1 MLPPNQYGQPH
12 PMTMPAGSSY
22 GQPPPP
28 AFDAAP
34 PVHEGFVAG
43 YAGGQP
49 SYAALPEMQ
58 QQEPMYGQQHE
69 MSHLPPPQQQQNY
82 GQMPPHQVYGQMPA
96 QHQQPS
102 MSYGQQQI
110 PVSYP
115 PVHGQQGQQMQ
126 QQSYNSNLPPVIGQP
141 PQGPQVP
148 NRKPEGTG
156 ERCEYESEAAASY
169 KDLPF
174 AALFAAHALLFFVL
188 AIIYGPNVSATSSSS
203 SSGGS
208 ASDGLSQSFVIGI
221 LVCMCLLGAAIGGV
235 WVLLLRR
242 YAESMIKMTFVCGI
256 GLNAALAVICFA
268 SNMVATGVFL
278 VILSLLGLVW
288 YRAIVDRIPL
298 ASEIMKLAVQV
309 LAEYEGSIYIAYAAV
324 VGKIAW
330 VVFWLFVVAGVA
342 NSSAAS
348 QINGF
353 VAFLFI
359 LALCWSLE
367 VIRNIV
373 HVTASGA
380 AGAWFFYGNA
390 RAVTTN
396 ALKRACTTSFG
407 SICLGSLLVAV
418 LETVR
423 MLVRSASRRSEF
435 ACVASCIL
443 GMLESL
449 MRWINGYAYV
459 YVAVYGM
466 KFTEGA
472 TAAWELM
479 GARGFDTIVNDDLT
493 SSVLNFGTLVSAILC
508 AVAGGGWAYSVN
520 PLSQYT
526 LWSFISFLIGGFMCT
541 RAW

>member
-1 MLPPNQYGQPH
+1 MLPPNQYGQPQQ

-22 GQPPPP
+22 GAPPPPP

-34 PVHEGFVAG
+34 PVHQGFVAG
-43 YAGGQP
+43 YSGGQP
-49 SYAALPEMQ
+49 SYATLPEPVQ
-58 QQEPMYGQQHE
+58 QQPMYGQQHE
-69 MSHLPPPQQQQNY
+69 MAHMPPPQQQQYYGQQPPPPPPQNYGQMPPQQNY
-82 GQMPPHQVYGQMPA
+82 GQMPPQQNYGQMPPP
-96 QHQQPS
+96 QP
-102 MSYGQQQI
+102 MLYGQQQI
-110 PVSYP
+110 PVGYP
-115 PVHGQQGQQMQ
+115 PVHGHQGQQQ
-126 QQSYNSNLPPVIGQP
+126 QYNPNLPPVIGQP

-156 ERCEYESEAAASY
+156 ERCEYESEASMSY
-169 KDLPF
+169 KDIPF
-174 AALFAAHALLFFVL
+174 AALFAAHALLFIVL
-188 AIIYGPNVSATSSSS
+188 AIIYGPNVSATTATA
-203 SSGGS
+203 SGGTVTN
-208 ASDGLSQSFVIGI
+208 GLSQSFVIGI
-221 LVCMCLLGAAIGGV
+221 LVCMCLLGAALGGV

-268 SNMVATGVFL
+268 SNMVTTGVFL
-278 VILSLLGLVW
+278 VILTLLGLVW

-309 LAEYEGSIYIAYAAV
+309 LAEYEGSIYIAYAAIVAKV
-324 VGKIAW
+324 VW

-380 AGAWFFYGNA
+380 AASWFFFAGA

-435 ACVASCIL
+435 ACVAACIL
-443 GMLESL
+443 GMLENL
-449 MRWINGYAYV
+449 MRWINVRYISWYTFLAIDFHFCLLSADVFASQFASYAVFCSCV
-459 YVAVYGM
+459 YHVIG
-466 KFTEGA
+466 FSLSLRA
-472 TAAWELM
+472 T
-479 GARGFDTIVNDDLT
+479 RT
-493 SSVLNFGTLVSAILC
+493 STWPSTA
-508 AVAGGGWAYSVN
+508 
-520 PLSQYT
+520 
-526 LWSFISFLIGGFMCT
+526 
-541 RAW
+541 